1 MQTLFYAFINNNK
14 QSGVTIALDIKK
26 IIQMHFSTNDYCREM
41 FPKKQIYLHHTAGN
55 ASAINTAKYWQNN
68 NSKVATSFVIA
79 GNVKSTKEKDG
90 DIIQCF
96 SSKYWAYHLG
106 LNSDTFRSMNI
117 PYQKLDTISIG
128 IEICNWGQ
136 LTRNVDGSF
145 LNYVNSKVPSNEVT
159 VLEDSFKG
167 YQFYHKYTDA
177 QIASLKDLLIYL
189 CDTYNIDR
197 SYHSDI
203 FDISKRALSGENGI
217 FTHNS
222 VRKDKWDIYPCSRMI
237 KMLSSL

>member
-145 LNYVNSKVPSNEVT
+145 ELCEFEST
-159 VLEDSFKG
+159 
-167 YQFYHKYTDA
+167 
-177 QIASLKDLLIYL
+177 LK
-189 CDTYNIDR
+189 
-197 SYHSDI
+197 
-203 FDISKRALSGENGI
+203 
-217 FTHNS
+217 
-222 VRKDKWDIYPCSRMI
+222 
-237 KMLSSL
+237 